1 MTYDKKGH
9 FQWQKQTIKNKKKG
23 RKLYNVVLCNRQVV
37 DPNPGLEKWKRKE
50 ESLLLAVKT
59 SSKQT
64 TGKHTSREF
73 GNSQQGAHVCE
84 GGRDNERWM
93 TQTITI
99 YKITSQRGKL
109 DKGKP
114 RDPDNLTKSGDS
126 KY

>member
-1 MTYDKKGH
+1 MIKRVISSGRNKPL
-9 FQWQKQTIKNKKKG
+9 KNKKKG
-23 RKLYNVVLCNRQVV
+23 RKLYNVVLCNRQIV

-73 GNSQQGAHVCE
+73 GNSQQGAPVCE

>member
-1 MTYDKKGH
+1 M
-9 FQWQKQTIKNKKKG
+9 
-23 RKLYNVVLCNRQVV
+23 LCNRQVV